1 MDLKE
6 KEEQEIRR
14 LWWHSRRGM
23 LELDNLLLP
32 FTETQFRGLNQVDKA
47 QYRRMIDSEDQDLF
61 DWFMEKSI
69 CPDAEI
75 QRMVML
81 VLNHARHG

>member
-1 MDLKE
+1 MDIKE

-32 FTETQFRGLNQVDKA
+32 FTETQFRGLNEQDKA
-47 QYRRMIDSEDQDLF
+47 LYRRMIDCEDQDLF

-69 CPDAEI
+69 CSDTEI
-75 QRMVML
+75 QRMVMM